1 MDKLYIVIP
10 CYNEEAVLPHTAP
23 MFLDKLN
30 SLISDG
36 RISDE
41 SRILF
46 INDGSRDNT
55 LEIIN
60 GLCEADRHY
69 SAISLSRNRGHQNA
83 LLAGLMTAKDYADVT
98 VSIDCDGQDD
108 INAIDR
114 MLDEYYTG
122 VNIVYGVRASRK
134 TDTFFKRTTALGFYK
149 LMNGLG
155 AESVYNHA
163 DFRLMDKKALDSL
176 SEFKEVNLFLRGL
189 VPLIG
194 YRSSIVYYDRTERIA
209 GKSHYPFKKMLSFA
223 LDGITSLSV
232 KPIKLIS
239 ALGLAVF
246 IISLIILLWSVIMH
260 FIGHTVAGWSSIVC
274 IVLFLGGVQLLSIG
288 VIGEYIGKIYS
299 EVKNRPRYIIDQR
312 FNLPDGKDKK

>member
-23 MFLDKLN
+23 VFLNKLKN
-30 SLISDG
+30 LISEG

-46 INDGSRDNT
+46 IDDGSRDGT
-55 LEIIN
+55 LDIIN
-60 GLCEADRHY
+60 DLCERERHF

-83 LLAGLMTAKDYADVT
+83 LLAGLMTAKDCADVT

-108 INAIDR
+108 INAIDE
-114 MLDEYYTG
+114 MLNEYYNG

-134 TDTFFKRTTALGFYK
+134 SDTFFKRTTAIGFYK
-149 LMNGLG
+149 LMKGLG

-163 DFRLMDKKALDSL
+163 DFRLMDKTALDGL
-176 SEFKEVNLFLRGL
+176 SHFNEVNLFLRGL

-209 GKSHYPFKKMLSFA
+209 GKSHYPLRKMLSFA

-239 ALGLAVF
+239 ALGMIVF
-246 IISLIILLWSVIMH
+246 VISLIMLVWSVVMH

-274 IVLFLGGVQLLSIG
+274 IVLFLGGIQLLSIG

-299 EVKNRPRYIIDQR
+299 EVKKRPRYIIDQR
-312 FNLPDGKDKK
+312 INLPDGKDKK

>member
-1 MDKLYIVIP
+1 
-10 CYNEEAVLPHTAP
+10 
-23 MFLDKLN
+23 
-30 SLISDG
+30 SS
-36 RISDE
+36 
-41 SRILF
+41 
-46 INDGSRDNT
+46 DNT
-55 LEIIN
+55 LNILEQ
-60 GLCEADRHY
+60 LCAEDRHY

-83 LLAGLMTAKDYADVT
+83 LLAGLMTAKDLCDVT

-108 INAIDR
+108 INAIDE
-114 MLDEYYTG
+114 MLKEYESG
-122 VNIVYGVRASRK
+122 VNIVYGVRSSRK
-134 TDTFFKRTTALGFYK
+134 SDTFFKRTTAMGFYK

-163 DFRLMDKKALDSL
+163 DFRLMDKKALEGL
-176 SEFKEVNLFLRGL
+176 AEFEEVNLFLRGL
-189 VPLIG
+189 APLVG
-194 YRSSIVYYDRTERIA
+194 YRSSIVYYERTERLA

-239 ALGLAVF
+239 ALGLIVF
-246 IISLIILLWSVIMH
+246 IISLIMLLWSLIMY

-299 EVKNRPRYIIDQR
+299 EVKKRPRYIIDKKI
-312 FNLPDGKDKK
+312 NLGSKEK